1 MPSRCQRT
9 TVISPGATTHHSCG
23 SVGINFAV
31 KYCCYKNLD
40 DSYSI
45 KYTSLP
51 VSQVLML
58 EDHQDVGLGCDA
70 AARWL
75 ADQGQKV
82 LYARKHW
89 PTLYY
94 GCAFCLSSQNDMQ
107 YHFERNLSHVW
118 QRVC

>member
-1 MPSRCQRT
+1 MSR
-9 TVISPGATTHHSCG
+9 
-23 SVGINFAV
+23 
-31 KYCCYKNLD
+31 
-40 DSYSI
+40 
-45 KYTSLP
+45 
-51 VSQVLML
+51 VLML

-70 AARWL
+70 ATRWL

-89 PTLYY
+89 STLDH
-94 GCAFCLSSQNDMQ
+94 GHAFCLFSQNETT

>member
-1 MPSRCQRT
+1 MKQPHCGSAWQ
-9 TVISPGATTHHSCG
+9 GDGG

-31 KYCCYKNLD
+31 KYCCYKNLND
-40 DSYSI
+40 TYSI
-45 KYTSLP
+45 KYTRLP
-51 VSQVLML
+51 VSRVLIL
-58 EDHQDVGLGCDA
+58 EDHQGVGLGCDA